1 MSDDAFKQTILAAIS
16 RALRPVARLLLA
28 TGVPYR
34 EFAQLCKRVF
44 VAVASEEFG
53 VSGRPT
59 NVSRVSLMTGFAR
72 KEVKR
77 LRDEMAEVQQFL
89 PSLNKTTDATR
100 LLTGWYQ
107 EAEYRGGDDRPLDLP
122 VHGPAPSF
130 EALHER
136 FGGDVPATVMQKDLI
151 RAGAV
156 QVTDDGRLRPLTRYF
171 MPLPMEPD
179 TIVRAGDV
187 LYTFGNTLTLN
198 ITRRAGTQG
207 RFEGR
212 ASHPAVPANAVPEF
226 RAFLEA
232 RGMQLL
238 EEADAWL
245 SEHAARSN
253 TGHEATVRLGIGVY
267 QILEESVPSTPA
279 PTPVAVAATL
289 DHDP

>member
-1 MSDDAFKQTILAAIS
+1 MTGEAFKETMLAAIA
-16 RALRPVARLLLA
+16 RALRPLARLLLA

-34 EFAQLCKRVF
+34 EFAQLGKRVF
-44 VAVASEEFG
+44 VAVATDEFG

-59 NVSRVSLMTGFAR
+59 NVSRVSLMTGLAR

-77 LRDEMAEVQQFL
+77 LRDEMAEAPQFL

-100 LLTGWYQ
+100 LLTAWY
-107 EAEYRGGDDRPLDLP
+107 EEPEYRGDGEHPRELP

-130 EALHER
+130 AALHER
-136 FGGDVPATVMQKDLI
+136 FGGDVPATVMQKDLV

-156 QVTDDGRLRPLTRYF
+156 HITEDGRLRAVTRYF

-198 ITRRAGTQG
+198 ITRPAGTQG

-212 ASHPAVPANAVPEF
+212 ASHPAIPANCVPEF
-226 RAFLEA
+226 RVFLES

-238 EEADAWL
+238 EEVDAWL
-245 SEHAARSN
+245 SAHAIEPDAPDTR
-253 TGHEATVRLGIGVY
+253 TVRLGIGVY
-267 QILEESVPSTPA
+267 QILEDAPPVTP
-279 PTPVAVAATL
+279 PTGHVDGRAKQDDKP
-289 DHDP
+289 